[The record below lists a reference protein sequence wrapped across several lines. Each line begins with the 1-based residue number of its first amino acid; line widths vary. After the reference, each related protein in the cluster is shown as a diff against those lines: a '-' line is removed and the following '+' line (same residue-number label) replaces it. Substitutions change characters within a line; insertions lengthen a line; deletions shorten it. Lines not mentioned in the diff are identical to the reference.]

1 MCNCCYWFLFE
12 SHVNKQKEDWGDDLP
27 NLVMNQVDLCVEG
40 VLIPGHVSHMF
51 LHLLS
56 LSAPTTFDPVASFVS
71 TVNLHLECWPTLL
84 KVLADSH
91 PDGEVWLSS
100 FLEEKHGIQSLN
112 TYRKI
117 TLGKYHALRK
127 KGAPKAIPMMCV
139 LTVKRDENLNPLR
152 TKSWIIVLGNHKN
165 HVWSKSDRFA
175 PILRSNS
182 LQFVVSMAV
191 KKHRP
196 LCQGDCKKNFCQGIL
211 PPKEVTIV

>member
-1 MCNCCYWFLFE
+1 
-12 SHVNKQKEDWGDDLP
+12 
-27 NLVMNQVDLCVEG
+27 
-40 VLIPGHVSHMF
+40 MF
-51 LHLLS
+51 LRLLS
-56 LSAPTTFDPVASFVS
+56 SSAPTTFDPVASFVS

-139 LTVKRDENLNPLR
+139 LTVKRDENLNSLWA
-152 TKSWIIVLGNHKN
+152 KSWIIILGNHEN
-165 HVWSKSDRFA
+165 HVWSKSNRFA
-175 PILRSNS
+175 PVLCSNS
-182 LQFVVSMAV
+182 LHFLVSMAV
-191 KKHRP
+191 KKHCP
-196 LCQGDCKKNFCQGIL
+196 LCQGDCKKALL
-211 PPKEVTIV
+211 PKASFLPRRSLSFDLPQAIPRLSQMNIGFFSKHCMACVTAHDTGMKRSIKFSFLLV